1 MGQLARKTRETQ
13 VQRQQ
18 ARPQDGIAAM
28 LRDRWPQIQAV
39 MPRHMSSE
47 RLFQLAVS
55 SINHTPQL
63 LEATPET
70 ILACVMKCSAL
81 GLEPSAV
88 DGLGRAYILPYR
100 NRKAGI
106 VEAQFILGY
115 KGMLELCRN
124 SGELLSIEARV
135 VHEGDVFEFEYGLNE
150 TLRHVPCANGGKMT
164 HVYCV
169 AKFKD
174 GGHYIDVMT
183 KDEVDAIRKRSK
195 ASQSGPWET
204 DYEAMARKTVIRR
217 AFPYLPV
224 SVEAQEAAASD
235 ETTPDYGGVLNPV
248 IEVADAV
255 VTDAAPE
262 RPAGPT
268 DEEKAELRQLTALL
282 VEKGVSDEPNAKK
295 VLFARYREGGMEAA
309 RACATA
315 YVEDEEVSELTA
327 RCVAAGY
334 DEGETKKWLL
344 GIRSAQGMDA
354 ARSEAERIIAE
365 AAANAEASGVDAET
379 GEVVDAVVGDLAD
392 EDINF

>member
-124 SGELLSIEARV
+124 SGELRSIEARV

-262 RPAGPT
+262 QPAGPT
-268 DEEKAELRQLTALL
+268 DEEKAELRKLTIGCVA
-282 VEKGVSDEPNAKK
+282 VGVAEQDAKRQ
-295 VLFARYREGGMEAA
+295 LFALWREGGMDAA
-309 RACATA
+309 RS
-315 YVEDEEVSELTA
+315 YVQGLADDAAVDSLVE
-327 RCVAAGY
+327 RCVASGY
-334 DEGETKKWLL
+334 DRDDTKTWLL

-379 GEVVDAVVGDLAD
+379 GEVVDAVVGDLAS
-392 EDINF
+392 EDIAF

>member
-124 SGELLSIEARV
+124 SGELRSIEARV

-255 VTDAAPE
+255 MTDAAPE
-262 RPAGPT
+262 QPAGPT
-268 DEEKAELRQLTALL
+268 DEEKAELRRLTI
-282 VEKGVSDEPNAKK
+282 G
-295 VLFARYREGGMEAA
+295 
-309 RACATA
+309 
-315 YVEDEEVSELTA
+315 
-327 RCVAAGY
+327 CVAAGVAEQEAKRQLFSLWRDGGMDAARSYAQCLADDAAVDLLVERCAASGY
-334 DEGETKKWLL
+334 DRDDTKTWLL
-344 GIRSAQGMDA
+344 GIRSSRGMDA

-365 AAANAEASGVDAET
+365 AAANAEANGVDAET
-379 GEVVDAVVGDLAD
+379 GEVVDAVVGDLAS
-392 EDINF
+392 EDIAF